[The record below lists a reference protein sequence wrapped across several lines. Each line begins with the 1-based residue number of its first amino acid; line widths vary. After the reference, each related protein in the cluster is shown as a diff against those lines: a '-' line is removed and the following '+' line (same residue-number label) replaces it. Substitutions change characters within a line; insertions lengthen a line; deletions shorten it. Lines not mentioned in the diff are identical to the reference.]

1 MKLFTLAAL
10 LAAGSWIAAGCSN
23 DTTASSTTTP
33 TPTATSPTTSTF
45 ASLLTVGGSAS
56 RTFTASA
63 AGTVTVTLTNAA
75 GPFNIVGL
83 GIGIPNG
90 GVSRCTLS
98 TALNTTAGSTAQIAA
113 RVDAGTYCVAVYD
126 VGTLPAAIDF
136 SVTIVFP

>member
-1 MKLFTLAAL
+1 MTGGRSNSGAPV
-10 LAAGSWIAAGCSN
+10 AGMRSCS
-23 DTTASSTTTP
+23 P
-33 TPTATSPTTSTF
+33 
-45 ASLLTVGGSAS
+45 

-75 GPFNIVGL
+75 GASNIVGL

-98 TALNTTAGSTAQIAA
+98 TTLNTTAGSTAQIAA
-113 RVDAGTYCVAVYD
+113 RVDAGTYCVAIYD

-136 SVTIVFP
+136 SITIVFP